1 MQSGMV
7 LIWIGA
13 LLIVAGIVLAAGQ
26 VLWKGRLSE
35 PHRMGPTGSGTTLEP
50 RERVRAL
57 HPKHHWP
64 SILLVALGIILM
76 LAETAV

>member
-76 LAETAV
+76 LAETAI

>member
-13 LLIVAGIVLAAGQ
+13 LLVVGGIVLAAGQ

-76 LAETAV
+76 LAEAAV